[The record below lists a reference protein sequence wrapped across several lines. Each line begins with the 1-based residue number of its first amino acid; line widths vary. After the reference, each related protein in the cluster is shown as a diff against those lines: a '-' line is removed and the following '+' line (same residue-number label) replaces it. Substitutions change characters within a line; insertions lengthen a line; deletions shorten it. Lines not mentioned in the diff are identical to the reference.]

1 MQGLGTFSWFEHHL
15 NQTNHAQHYCAA
27 PDLAPVPDGS
37 TAGELIPELA
47 RYGLQQLIELEVAA
61 VLGADRHERTE
72 ERLGY
77 RNGYRSRSLTTQV
90 GDIDLLIPKLRAGSF
105 IPSILEP
112 RRRIDQA
119 LYAVIMEAYIGGVST
134 RKVDSLVAA
143 LGSQSGISKSQVSR
157 ICQEIDQQVQAFL
170 ARPLESSSYA
180 YVYLDA
186 TYLKGRLGKAQQVCS
201 RAVVVAMGVN
211 EDGRREL
218 LGLKVGDSES
228 ETFWAEFISHLKERG
243 LDGVKLVISDA
254 HSGLTKAIRRQ
265 LQGSVWQRC
274 RVHFA
279 RNLLQCVP
287 KAHQGMV
294 TAALRSVFAQ
304 ETAEE
309 IQSRWDDLAASLAE
323 RFPKAAGLMHEAK
336 EDVLAFRHFPKEHW
350 KKIWST
356 NLLERVNEEIKRRT
370 RVVGIFPNDPA
381 ITRLVGAVLLEQH
394 EHWQLE
400 GRRMF
405 SAESMATI
413 PELGDIPTLQ
423 TLSA

>member
-1 MQGLGTFSWFEHHL
+1 MPNPHT
-15 NQTNHAQHYCAA
+15 AA
-27 PDLAPVPDGS
+27 VDLSSLLDGS
-37 TAGELIPELA
+37 SAGELIPEMV
-47 RYGLQQLIELEVAA
+47 RNGLQQLIQLELAA
-61 VLGADRHERTE
+61 FLGADWHERTE
-72 ERLGY
+72 ERLGL
-77 RNGYRSRSLTTQV
+77 RNGYRTRTLTTQV
-90 GDIDLLIPKLRAGSF
+90 GDIALQIPKLRAGSF
-105 IPSILEP
+105 LPSILEP
-112 RRRIDQA
+112 RRRVDQA
-119 LYAVIMEAYIGGVST
+119 LYGVIMEAYIGGVST
-134 RKVDSLVAA
+134 RKVDALVSA

-157 ICQEIDQQVQAFL
+157 ICQDIDQQVQAFL
-170 ARPLESSSYA
+170 SRPLESSSYA

-201 RAVVVAMGVN
+201 RAAVVAMGVN

-218 LGLKVGDSES
+218 LGLKVGDSET
-228 ETFWAEFISHLKERG
+228 ETFWAEFLSHLKERG

-254 HSGLTKAIRRQ
+254 HTGLTRAIRRQ
-265 LQGSVWQRC
+265 LQGCVWQRC

-304 ETAEE
+304 ETAAE
-309 IQSRWDDLAASLAE
+309 IESRWDDLAASLAE
-323 RFPKAAGLMHEAK
+323 RFPKAAALMHEAK
-336 EDVLAFRHFPKEHW
+336 EDVLAFRHFPKDHW
-350 KKIWST
+350 RKIWST

-381 ITRLVGAVLLEQH
+381 ILRLVGAVLLEQH

-405 SAESMATI
+405 SAESMALI
-413 PELGDIPTLQ
+413 PDLEELPSLLTA
-423 TLSA
+423 SA

>member
-1 MQGLGTFSWFEHHL
+1 MPNT
-15 NQTNHAQHYCAA
+15 YRAA
-27 PDLAPVPDGS
+27 VDLAPLLDGS
-37 TAGELIPELA
+37 SAGELIPELA
-47 RYGLQQLIELEVAA
+47 TRGLQQLIELEVAA
-61 VLGADRHERTE
+61 FLGADRHERSE

-77 RNGYRSRSLTTQV
+77 RNGYRPRTLTTQV
-90 GDIDLLIPKLRAGSF
+90 GDLALQIPKLRAGSF
-105 IPSILEP
+105 LPSILEP
-112 RRRIDQA
+112 RRRVDQA

-134 RKVDSLVAA
+134 RKVDALVAA

-170 ARPLESSSYA
+170 SRSLESSSYA

-228 ETFWAEFISHLKERG
+228 ESFWAEFIAHLKERG
-243 LDGVKLVISDA
+243 LAGVKLVISDA
-254 HSGLTKAIRRQ
+254 HAGLTKAIGRQ
-265 LQGSVWQRC
+265 LQGNVWQRC

-304 ETAEE
+304 ESAEE
-309 IQSRWDDLAASLAE
+309 IESRWDDLAASLAE
-323 RFPKAAGLMHEAK
+323 RFPKAAALMHEAK
-336 EDVLAFRHFPKEHW
+336 EDVLAFRHFPKDHW
-350 KKIWST
+350 RKIWST

-370 RVVGIFPNDPA
+370 RVVGIFPNDA
-381 ITRLVGAVLLEQH
+381 SITRLVGAVLLEQH

-413 PELGDIPTLQ
+413 PELGDIPSLQ
-423 TLSA
+423 ALSA